1 MPTDRQLAA
10 NRENARKSTGPR
22 SLAGRN
28 ASRRNALRHGLA
40 IGIGA
45 DPAFNEDIEKLAKA
59 LCFTDETQGAGEP
72 AREIAEAEL
81 DLWRIRKIRAML
93 FDTYYVAKI
102 LVPDRL
108 MQLNDKLA
116 KLERYERREFS
127 RRKRALRAL
136 Q

>member
-1 MPTDRQLAA
+1 MTYKTGSIGEFMRWTKQVVTDPVAA
-10 NRENARKSTGPR
+10 KDTPKRWFDTEETAAKSLGTSDSPE
-22 SLAGRN
+22 AMV
-28 ASRRNALRHGLA
+28 
-40 IGIGA
+40 
-45 DPAFNEDIEKLAKA
+45 KLLSA
-59 LCFTDETQGAGEP
+59 ETQGAGEP
-72 AREIAEAEL
+72 TREIAEAEL

-116 KLERYERREFS
+116 KLERYERRAFS

>member
-1 MPTDRQLAA
+1 M
-10 NRENARKSTGPR
+10 
-22 SLAGRN
+22 
-28 ASRRNALRHGLA
+28 
-40 IGIGA
+40 
-45 DPAFNEDIEKLAKA
+45 AKA